1 MAISWHTHIA
11 LAILSAGVGCL
22 TILAIPCRSMKFIW
36 RAEQGHDS
44 SFGMHVIDP
53 AGNPTEEES
62 YIIRIPLSRLQR
74 EIGDEE
80 ILARF
85 SKGFFAGWVFGPER
99 WIAPFVQGVID
110 HEGMYTCSSHAII

>member
-1 MAISWHTHIA
+1 
-11 LAILSAGVGCL
+11 
-22 TILAIPCRSMKFIW
+22 MKFIW
-36 RAEQGHDS
+36 RAEPGHSS

-62 YIIRIPLSRLQR
+62 YILRIPMHKLRR
-74 EIGDEE
+74 GIDDEE

-85 SKGFFAGWVFGPER
+85 SNGFFAGWVFGPER

-110 HEGMYTCSSHAII
+110 HQGVYTYSQHTIFWKRDIWLMLD